1 MLIYLNGKFVEKEDA
16 KVSVF
21 DHGLLYGDGV
31 FEGIRSYDGCIFK
44 LDEHLE
50 RLYNSAKY
58 IVLKIPLE
66 YEEMKKAVIETVKV
80 NKLKNVYIRLLVTRG
95 NGTLGLAPWTCDT
108 PNVIIIADTIELYP
122 KEYYEKGLK
131 VITASTRRTG
141 VDAFNARVKSLNYLN
156 NILAKIE
163 AKIAGV
169 LEAFMLNSEGYIV
182 ECTGDNVFIV
192 KNNTLY
198 TPPVYQGALRGI
210 TRDCVIEIA
219 EKLGYRVVEQPFTR
233 FEVYI
238 ADECFLTGT
247 GAEIIPVVEADD
259 RPIGDGK
266 PGKITRKLSTEFHKL
281 TKTDG
286 TMVYM

>member
-1 MLIYLNGKFVEKEDA
+1 MLIYLNGKFVEKEEA

-66 YEEMKKAVIETVKV
+66 YDEMKKAVVETVKV
-80 NKLKNVYIRLLVTRG
+80 NKLKNAYIRLIITRG
-95 NGTLGLAPWTCDT
+95 EGTLGLSPWTCEK

-131 VITASTRRTG
+131 VITASTRRTN
-141 VDAFNARVKSLNYLN
+141 VDALNARVKSLNYLN

-163 AKIAGV
+163 AKIAGA
-169 LEAFMLNSEGYIV
+169 LEAFMLNNEGYIV
-182 ECTGDNVFIV
+182 ECTGDNVFII
-192 KNNTLY
+192 KKDTLC
-198 TPPVYQGALRGI
+198 TPPVYQGALKGI

-219 EKLGYRVVEQPFTR
+219 ERLGYRVVEQPFTR

-238 ADECFLTGT
+238 AEECFLTGT
-247 GAEIIPVVEADD
+247 AAEIIPVVEADD

-281 TKTDG
+281 TKIDG